1 MSHHVC
7 QAQNRHKC
15 PIYKDL
21 SHFFALNTFDAGII
35 INEFNNV
42 PLGEAVE
49 KIVKAGCLKCSPQDD
64 IILMGID
71 V

>member
-21 SHFFALNTFDAGII
+21 SHFFALNTFDAGIY
-35 INEFNNV
+35 
-42 PLGEAVE
+42 
-49 KIVKAGCLKCSPQDD
+49 IVLK
-64 IILMGID
+64 
-71 V
+71 

>member
-21 SHFFALNTFDAGII
+21 SHFFALNTFDAGIYLVI
-35 INEFNNV
+35 SVMVVRREQPWI
-42 PLGEAVE
+42 
-49 KIVKAGCLKCSPQDD
+49 
-64 IILMGID
+64 
-71 V
+71 

>member
-21 SHFFALNTFDAGII
+21 SHFFALNTFDAGI
-35 INEFNNV
+35 NM
-42 PLGEAVE
+42 L
-49 KIVKAGCLKCSPQDD
+49 KIVKNFQKKCFFMLFCSFYVCTFDFN
-64 IILMGID
+64 I
-71 V
+71 